1 MLLGRPWQ
9 YDKKANH
16 DGYTNAYSF
25 KVNDKTYI
33 LRPMTPSQV
42 IADNAKALA
51 RAKEATITS
60 ELRGERV
67 IHQKESERHKPYVSE
82 MKSVLLAT
90 KSEMREVHHNPSTT
104 LHYVLI
110 CKGPSEETNDL
121 TNIPSSLLSLLKEFQ
136 DVFPDELPH
145 GLPPLR
151 GIEHRIDLIP
161 GAPLPNRAAYRT
173 NPEDTKEIQRQIQ
186 DLLAKGEIV
195 RLHGVPRSIVSDRDV
210 KFMSYLWKTL
220 MAKFN
225 VKLLFSSSSHPQTDG
240 QTEVVNRSLST
251 LLRVLVKKNLKAW
264 EDCIP
269 HAEFAYNRAKHSTT
283 MRSPFM
289 VVYGFEPPTAI
300 DLLPLPLH
308 EQVNMDIDKR
318 AQYMKKLHEDT
329 RATIE
334 QQVLRQA
341 TRLNLKKKARI
352 FNEGDLVWIHLRKD
366 RFPQERNSK
375 LKPRGDGP
383 FKVLKRINDNAYV
396 VDIPTSKYLVSNTFN
411 VSDLSPYHGDEE
423 NIESRTTLSQGGE
436 MIRGGLWTPP
446 PQDRQALLVVQ

>member
-1 MLLGRPWQ
+1 
-9 YDKKANH
+9 
-16 DGYTNAYSF
+16 
-25 KVNDKTYI
+25 
-33 LRPMTPSQV
+33 MTPSQV

-60 ELRGERV
+60 EMSGARV
-67 IHQKESERHKPYVSE
+67 THQKECERHKPYVSE
-82 MKSVLLAT
+82 MKSVLIAT
-90 KSEMREVHHNPSTT
+90 KSEMRGVHHNPSTK

-110 CKGPSEETNDL
+110 CKGPPSETNNL
-121 TNIPSSLLSLLKEFQ
+121 TTLPSSLLSLLKDFQ

-151 GIEHRIDLIP
+151 GIEHRIDLIL
-161 GAPLPNRAAYRT
+161 GAPLPNCATYRT

-186 DLLAKGEIV
+186 DLLEKGEIV

-225 VKLLFSSSSHPQTDG
+225 VKLLFSSFSHPQTDG

-308 EQVNMDIDKR
+308 EQVNMNIDKR

-329 RATIE
+329 RA
-334 QQVLRQA
+334 QSSNKFFV
-341 TRLNLKKKARI
+341 
-352 FNEGDLVWIHLRKD
+352 
-366 RFPQERNSK
+366 
-375 LKPRGDGP
+375 KPLDS
-383 FKVLKRINDNAYV
+383 
-396 VDIPTSKYLVSNTFN
+396 T
-411 VSDLSPYHGDEE
+411 
-423 NIESRTTLSQGGE
+423 
-436 MIRGGLWTPP
+436 
-446 PQDRQALLVVQ
+446 

>member
-1 MLLGRPWQ
+1 
-9 YDKKANH
+9 
-16 DGYTNAYSF
+16 
-25 KVNDKTYI
+25 
-33 LRPMTPSQV
+33 
-42 IADNAKALA
+42 
-51 RAKEATITS
+51 
-60 ELRGERV
+60 
-67 IHQKESERHKPYVSE
+67 
-82 MKSVLLAT
+82 
-90 KSEMREVHHNPSTT
+90 MREVHHNPSTT

-110 CKGPSEETNDL
+110 CKGPSAETNDL

-329 RATIE
+329 RTTIE
-334 QQVLRQA
+334 Q
-341 TRLNLKKKARI
+341 
-352 FNEGDLVWIHLRKD
+352 H
-366 RFPQERNSK
+366 
-375 LKPRGDGP
+375 P

-423 NIESRTTLSQGGE
+423 NMAYGHRRLKTDKPSSWSNDTSSSPSTTPRGTSTKTQAMETKTLERELETMKMELQRPGRNFRPPGPELPARFLQDAPKMPSSAQEKASDRNFRPEGPELPPGRNFRPSSAQVPKIRENPWMLLQGNGRLSELGRNLAGTS
-436 MIRGGLWTPP
+436 G
-446 PQDRQALLVVQ
+446 PQDRNFRP